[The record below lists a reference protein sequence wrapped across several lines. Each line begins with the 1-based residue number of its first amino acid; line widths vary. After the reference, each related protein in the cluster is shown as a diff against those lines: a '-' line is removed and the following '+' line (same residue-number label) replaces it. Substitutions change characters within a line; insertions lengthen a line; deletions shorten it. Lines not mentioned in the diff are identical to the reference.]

1 LFVKDAHSPVL
12 WIRLQLPHQFAL
24 YAWSKSFRLITLNR
38 NEKGRFVAHLHSLH
52 FPKLVG

>member
-1 LFVKDAHSPVL
+1 MFVKDAHSPVL

-24 YAWSKSFRLITLNR
+24 YAWSKSFRLRPLNR